1 MSIGA
6 SIGNVKG
13 EGSSVVTGTL
23 STLEE
28 PVVRL
33 SSSIGEKSKT
43 WVGTYISSVRCKIRL
58 ASPYIVP
65 GFSDIFQGPK
75 IEMHVL
81 CIVR

>member
-6 SIGNVKG
+6 SIGSVKG
-13 EGSSVVTGTL
+13 EGPSVVTGT
-23 STLEE
+23 SSALEE
-28 PVVRL
+28 PIVRL

-58 ASPYIVP
+58 ASTYIVP
-65 GFSDIFQGPK
+65 GFSNIFQGLK
-75 IEMHVL
+75 IERHVL